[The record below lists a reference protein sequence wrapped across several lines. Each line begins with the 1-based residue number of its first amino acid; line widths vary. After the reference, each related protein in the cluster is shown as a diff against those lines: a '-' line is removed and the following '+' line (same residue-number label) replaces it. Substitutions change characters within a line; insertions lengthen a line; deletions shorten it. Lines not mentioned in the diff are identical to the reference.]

1 MPKRKDAEKPGQ
13 DTKPPKAAS
22 TKRSKSKAAEPVLEE
37 AGSGLVDVTR
47 TRVLSG
53 SLTGAHGNGGVVYW
67 MSRDQRVRDNWA
79 LLHAR
84 DLALKQKKPLHVAFC
99 LLPTFLGATL
109 RQFSHML
116 AGLAEVEESLRTLK
130 VPFVMLRGQPR
141 DTLPGYVAEH
151 GLSAVV
157 TDYSP
162 LRISKLWKGQVGEAL
177 GSVPLIEVDAHNI
190 VPVWVASDK
199 QEVGARTLRP
209 RIHKH
214 LPRYLTDFPEFT
226 AYPHPLS
233 ALPPPVDWAAALESL
248 EVDTTVGRC
257 EWCKPGEKEAMQTLM
272 NFVAGGRLKRFE
284 KQRNDPTIEALSN
297 LSPYLHFGQIASQ
310 RAALYVKEHGK
321 SHSGSVASFI
331 EEMVVRKELSDNY
344 CHYQPQYDS
353 LLGGAQ
359 WAQDSLQKHA
369 TDPREYLYSQEELEQ
384 GLTHD
389 DLWNAAQLQMVEEG
403 KMHGFLRMYWAKK
416 ILEWTISPEEALR
429 IAIYLNDRFQLDG
442 RDPSGYVG
450 CMWSIVGVHDMGW
463 AERPI
468 FGKIRFM
475 NYAGCKRKFKIAEFV
490 AKYKKASKNA
500 AIAGSENKS
509 KSK

>member
-1 MPKRKDAEKPGQ
+1 LTQRSFDIMPKRKDAEKPGQ

-199 QEVGARTLRP
+199 QAWGA
-209 RIHKH
+209 
-214 LPRYLTDFPEFT
+214 
-226 AYPHPLS
+226 HPSSQNPQASS
-233 ALPPPVDWAAALESL
+233 ALPYRFPRVYGVPAPAVRTASARGLGGGL
-248 EVDTTVGRC
+248 RI
-257 EWCKPGEKEAMQTLM
+257 
-272 NFVAGGRLKRFE
+272 AGGRYYSGTLRVVQARGEGGDANADEFCGGWETKAFRE
-284 KQRNDPTIEALSN
+284 ATQR
-297 LSPYLHFGQIASQ
+297 
-310 RAALYVKEHGK
+310 
-321 SHSGSVASFI
+321 
-331 EEMVVRKELSDNY
+331 SDN
-344 CHYQPQYDS
+344 
-353 LLGGAQ
+353 
-359 WAQDSLQKHA
+359 
-369 TDPREYLYSQEELEQ
+369 
-384 GLTHD
+384 
-389 DLWNAAQLQMVEEG
+389 
-403 KMHGFLRMYWAKK
+403 
-416 ILEWTISPEEALR
+416 
-429 IAIYLNDRFQLDG
+429 
-442 RDPSGYVG
+442 
-450 CMWSIVGVHDMGW
+450 
-463 AERPI
+463 
-468 FGKIRFM
+468 
-475 NYAGCKRKFKIAEFV
+475 
-490 AKYKKASKNA
+490 
-500 AIAGSENKS
+500 
-509 KSK
+509 